1 MKHLHFHGTQDET
14 RVTTSIVIVTDQLLV
29 HSLGLG
35 GGWGEEGWGGGR
47 QSKESH
53 LSH

>member
-14 RVTTSIVIVTDQLLV
+14 RVTISIVIVTDQLLV

-35 GGWGEEGWGGGR
+35 GGWGEEGGGR
-47 QSKESH
+47 EAEQRNH